1 MLLYLSR
8 RFFQT
13 LFILFIL
20 SIVIYY
26 MLGLMPGDPVELL
39 ITANPKIKAEDIA
52 RLKKVYGLDKPIY
65 VRYFKWLKQV
75 VVEHDLGF
83 SRTYK
88 KPTVEIIEGRVKNTF
103 FLMLGAFLMSIL
115 IAVPIGIYSAIN
127 HYSKLDFIISILAFI
142 GISVPS
148 FWLGLMLIAV
158 FSEKLGFLPAGGIQT
173 IGMDD
178 IGDKLKYMILP
189 ITSLSVQQIGSLVR
203 YVRSSMLEVIQQDY
217 LRTARAKGLD
227 EDTILYKHALRNAL
241 IPVITILA
249 LSLPG
254 LVSGAVITETIF
266 AWPGMGRLLLD
277 SVLSNDY
284 YVAMLALLFLA
295 VLTMASNFVA
305 DILYAIVDP
314 RIRMGRNAK

>member
-1 MLLYLSR
+1 
-8 RFFQT
+8 
-13 LFILFIL
+13 
-20 SIVIYY
+20 
-26 MLGLMPGDPVELL
+26 MPGDPVELL

>member
-1 MLLYLSR
+1 
-8 RFFQT
+8 
-13 LFILFIL
+13 
-20 SIVIYY
+20 
-26 MLGLMPGDPVELL
+26 
-39 ITANPKIKAEDIA
+39 
-52 RLKKVYGLDKPIY
+52 
-65 VRYFKWLKQV
+65 
-75 VVEHDLGF
+75 
-83 SRTYK
+83 
-88 KPTVEIIEGRVKNTF
+88 
-103 FLMLGAFLMSIL
+103 
-115 IAVPIGIYSAIN
+115 
-127 HYSKLDFIISILAFI
+127 
-142 GISVPS
+142 
-148 FWLGLMLIAV
+148 
-158 FSEKLGFLPAGGIQT
+158 
-173 IGMDD
+173 
-178 IGDKLKYMILP
+178 
-189 ITSLSVQQIGSLVR
+189 
-203 YVRSSMLEVIQQDY
+203 MLEVIQQDY